1 MREGQVSWFRRQ
13 GKRGEW
19 FWFRERFSRGA
30 LGLFAP
36 HNVAKEGF
44 QQAATVPGEG
54 AMFVEDA
61 DEHRQHEGV
70 AGPLPKLG
78 LAFNQV
84 HEAANLFLVAQVSLE
99 EVTDSFVLQWLEVKD
114 GQAELVLE
122 LPRAA
127 GDNNVDIFAEGE
139 EGLNLMLG
147 CEEMLL
153 GDFIQ
158 SIEKKKAPL
167 AGELL
172 ERDTFSF

>member
-1 MREGQVSWFRRQ
+1 
-13 GKRGEW
+13 
-19 FWFRERFSRGA
+19 
-30 LGLFAP
+30 
-36 HNVAKEGF
+36 
-44 QQAATVPGEG
+44 
-54 AMFVEDA
+54 MFVEDA

-78 LAFNQV
+78 LAF
-84 HEAANLFLVAQVSLE
+84 
-99 EVTDSFVLQWLEVKD
+99 KD
-114 GQAELVLE
+114 GQAELVLV

-127 GDNNVDIFAEGE
+127 GDNNVVIFAEGE